1 MSDTDRALEA
11 AFGHARAFLDSLP
24 SRSVAPVD
32 GLDVLRQKMTRPLPE
47 RPLAAPIVIDELV
60 ADASGGIMGSQAGRF
75 FSWVIGGSLPSAMAA
90 DWMVSTWDQNA
101 GVFAT
106 SPAAAVAEEVAGS
119 WLKALF
125 GLPAEAG
132 FAFVTG
138 AQMAHV
144 TCLASARHG
153 LLARRGWD
161 VGAQGLWN
169 APRVRVLASPDR
181 HATVDRALRL
191 LGHGTACIEMLPVD
205 ARGRVTPEGL
215 TSALAASPDAA
226 IVVLQ
231 AGELNS
237 GAFDPLELLAPIAR
251 KAGAWVHVDGAFG
264 LWARVSPA
272 HAHLASGIELCD
284 SWVTDGHK
292 YLNVPFDSGFAF
304 VRDPSTQVA
313 AMSIATSYLPASAA
327 ARSPIDWNPEFSRR
341 ARGFAVYAAIR
352 ELGREGI
359 ASLVERT
366 CSHARALVAGLGEL
380 PRTDVLVRPVFNQGL
395 VRFRSGKPG
404 ATAADDDACT
414 DDVIGR
420 VNASGEAFFGGVT
433 WNGRRA
439 MRISVC
445 NWRTTTDDISR
456 TLRAVRHA
464 LDANE

>member
-1 MSDTDRALEA
+1 
-11 AFGHARAFLDSLP
+11 
-24 SRSVAPVD
+24 
-32 GLDVLRQKMTRPLPE
+32 
-47 RPLAAPIVIDELV
+47 
-60 ADASGGIMGSQAGRF
+60 
-75 FSWVIGGSLPSAMAA
+75 
-90 DWMVSTWDQNA
+90 
-101 GVFAT
+101 
-106 SPAAAVAEEVAGS
+106 
-119 WLKALF
+119 
-125 GLPAEAG
+125 
-132 FAFVTG
+132 
-138 AQMAHV
+138 
-144 TCLASARHG
+144 
-153 LLARRGWD
+153 
-161 VGAQGLWN
+161 
-169 APRVRVLASPDR
+169 
-181 HATVDRALRL
+181 VDRALRL

-215 TSALAASPDAA
+215 KSALAASPDAA

-313 AMSIATSYLPASAA
+313 AMSMATSYLPANGA
-327 ARSPIDWNPEFSRR
+327 ARSPMDWNPEFSRR

-359 ASLVERT
+359 AALIDRT
-366 CSHARALVAGLGEL
+366 CAHARTIVAGLGEL

-395 VRFRSGKPG
+395 VRFRSGKPA
-404 ATAADDDACT
+404 ATTADDDACT
-414 DDVIGR
+414 DDVIR
-420 VNASGEAFFGGVT
+420 RINESGEAFFGGVT

-445 NWRTTTDDISR
+445 NWRTTGDDISR
-456 TLRAVRHA
+456 TLRAVSNA
-464 LDANE
+464 IDAGA